1 MSNLMPD
8 DIIMNVTT
16 VLTGVHDVD
25 YLKSKGRGRAYLT
38 AYQILEQLPKQIKND
53 LMTNAVLRVRMEVS
67 TILPPASYPTLPKRF
82 LE

>member
-25 YLKSKGRGRAYLT
+25 HPKPKGRGRAYLT

-53 LMTNAVLRVRMEVS
+53 LITQRC
-67 TILPPASYPTLPKRF
+67 TPGKDGG
-82 LE
+82 